1 MAEKEK
7 KKPVTLSDTIGEIV
21 TIIVILLVISSL
33 LGRLSAFMTTVSDRF
48 HAALG
53 DLPVGATPIGSTV
66 ISSGETTIFD
76 GEGNEIGVQ
85 PSGVAGVVT
94 SGPMF
99 RDGER
104 YWYID
109 FDPPGESA
117 DGSPD
122 GWVKESSLKTNR
134 GLPFIP
140 GDTPVGTDIELR
152 KAMNVYDV
160 PGGTK
165 IATKG
170 AGSVGTVVGG
180 PKADGSTRY
189 WLIDFDPPGPGGG
202 DGWVAEEGL
211 SNTDGSDFRP
221 GGTPVGREVS
231 TRKDAD
237 VFNDFNEDPESQDKG
252 AIGVIVDGPFMV
264 NGMRYWHVDFDEGPD
279 GWVEEKKLTPAPS
292 FKPGST
298 PVGDRIS
305 VLEIGGTSVHQSP
318 GGTILGMVSVGSE
331 GVITAGPIFT
341 GNERWWYIDF
351 DGGPDGWVRESSI
364 EEDSGALFEP
374 GQTSVGN
381 RMITGVNTVVRDGPA
396 GAIIGGHAAGA
407 AGTVSEGPVL
417 KEGQRYWYVDFDPS
431 GSGGPDGW
439 IMEFDMRNP
448 DGTVFDAGDT
458 PVGSMVQTKR
468 KTSVYDD
475 AGEKIG
481 TQKMGRKG
489 SVERGPISRDGER
502 YWYIDFVSGHDGW
515 VAEKDI
521 FSYTEPSLWRR
532 IVDLGITIVRVLL
545 WILAGLFLV
554 AIVVVVIR
562 TNSVAAELNASV
574 KPTKVEDVLV
584 PQKNAAWQRVMELSE
599 SDNPSEWKLAIIEA
613 DAMLDRM
620 LKGMGYPGD
629 TVGDRLKAIERS
641 DFTSLDDAWEAHKV
655 RNRIAHEGG
664 DFLITGRETR
674 RVILMYKR
682 VFEEFRLI

>member
-7 KKPVTLSDTIGEIV
+7 KKPVTVADTFGEIA
-21 TIIVILLVISSL
+21 TIIVILLMVSFF
-33 LGRLSAFMTTVSDRF
+33 LGRLSTFMTDVSARF

-53 DLPVGATPIGSTV
+53 DLPVGLTPIGTTAILSEDSTV
-66 ISSGETTIFD
+66 YD
-76 GEGNEIGVQ
+76 GEGNELGTQPAGVT
-85 PSGVAGVVT
+85 GVVT
-94 SGPMF
+94 SGPMY

-140 GDTPVGTDIELR
+140 GDTPVGTDIETK
-152 KAMNVYDV
+152 KAMNVYDT
-160 PGGTK
+160 PGGK
-165 IATKG
+165 KVAVKS
-170 AGSVGTVVGG
+170 AGSTGTVVGG
-180 PKADGSTRY
+180 PKADGGKRY
-189 WLIDFDPPGPGGG
+189 WYIDFDPPGPGGG

-211 SNTDGSDFRP
+211 NAIDGSEFRP
-221 GGTPVGREVS
+221 GGTPVGREVM

-237 VFNDFNEDPESQDKG
+237 VFSNDFNEDPESQDKG
-252 AIGVIVDGPFMV
+252 SVGFITEGPFVV
-264 NGMRYWHVDFDEGPD
+264 NSVRYWFVDFDEGSDGWVDEKKLTPAPSFEPGSTPVGDRIAISAGGTSIHQNPGGSILGSASKGASGVVAGGPTVTNGERWWYVDFDEGPD
-279 GWVEEKKLTPAPS
+279 GWV
-292 FKPGST
+292 
-298 PVGDRIS
+298 
-305 VLEIGGTSVHQSP
+305 
-318 GGTILGMVSVGSE
+318 
-331 GVITAGPIFT
+331 
-341 GNERWWYIDF
+341 
-351 DGGPDGWVRESSI
+351 RELAL
-364 EEDSGALFEP
+364 EEDAGAPFDP
-374 GQTSVGN
+374 GLTAVGN
-381 RMITGVNTVVRDGPA
+381 PAITGVNMVVRDRPA
-396 GAIIGGHAAGA
+396 GTIIGGHSAGVE
-407 AGTVSEGPVL
+407 GVVSNGPVS
-417 KEGQRYWYVDFDPS
+417 KEGQRYWYVDFVS
-431 GSGGPDGW
+431 GTDGW
-439 IMEFDMRNP
+439 VTESDLRNP
-448 DGTVFDAGDT
+448 DGTAFTAGDT
-458 PVGSMVQTKR
+458 PVGSMIQSKR
-468 KTSVYDD
+468 KVTVYDD

-481 TQKMGRKG
+481 TQKINRKG
-489 SVERGPISRDGER
+489 VVEQGPVWRDGQR
-502 YWYIDFVSGHDGW
+502 YWYVDFTSGTDGW

-521 FSYTEPSLWRR
+521 FSYVQPSLWRR
-532 IVDLGITIVRVLL
+532 IVDGMITVVRVLL
-545 WILAGLFLV
+545 WILAGLFLL
-554 AIVVVVIR
+554 AIGVVIAR

-613 DAMLDRM
+613 DSMLDRM

-682 VFEEFRLI
+682 VFEEFRLL